1 MSNGSNVGW
10 SRRDFIRASL
20 DATAAIALGSIPAF
34 GNERDVRFRANP
46 FGLGVASGDP
56 HSDGVVLWARLDER
70 VLDQAGALRSPVP
83 VRWEVSED
91 ERFRRIVQTGS
102 QIAQPDLGHSV
113 HAEIEGLRPGRHYWY
128 RFMAGGELSPSG
140 RTKTAPADT
149 ASPSG
154 FQFAFAS
161 CQNYQQGYYT
171 AYRRLAEEDLDLVV
185 HLGDYIYEEPS
196 TGATRVRQIPVSGEV
211 ITLDE
216 YRTRY
221 SIYRSDPDLQAAH
234 AAFPWVVTP
243 DDHDVSDDYAGPF
256 SDHDMPSDQFLVR
269 RAAAYQAYYEF
280 MPLRRSSMPSG
291 PNMKIFRRVSFGDLA
306 AFHVL
311 DTRQYRTKQPCG
323 AIGRPP
329 RCSEALSPTQ
339 HILGP
344 HQERWLMHGL
354 SASRSRWNI
363 LANQV
368 MITEMA
374 LMRNDAPTFS
384 VDKWDGYI
392 VERTSLLRF
401 LAEAQPF
408 NPIFITGDFHSN
420 LVGGSEG
427 EFRRS
432 VVADDRHGVR
442 RNVDLLRRRRRRFHA
457 GRTGGAIA
465 ESAAE
470 VLQRQPRLRALHD
483 DAIDADERLQN
494 SAVRQ
499 PARRPG
505 RNQGVVRRRKWKGWC
520 AAGVEMV
527 QGSMVQGS
535 GFGSKV
541 QGSRP
546 DSAFKARF
554 GSRPWNPE
562 P

>member
-1 MSNGSNVGW
+1 MSKWSNVGW

-20 DATAAIALGSIPAF
+20 DVTVAIALGSLPAF
-34 GNERDVRFRANP
+34 GNERVVRFRANP

-56 HSDGVVLWARLDER
+56 HPDGVVLWARLDEHA
-70 VLDQAGALRSPVP
+70 LDQAGALRSTIP

-91 ERFRRIVQTGS
+91 ERFQRIVQKGS
-102 QIAQPDLGHSV
+102 QIAQPALGHSV
-113 HAEIEGLRPGRHYWY
+113 HAEVEGLRPGRHYWY
-128 RFMAGGELSPSG
+128 RFTTGGEISPTG
-140 RTKTAPADT
+140 RTKTAPAET
-149 ASPSG
+149 ASLSR

-161 CQNYQQGYYT
+161 CQNYQAGYYT
-171 AYRRLAEEDLDLVV
+171 AYRRLAAEDLDLVV

-243 DDHDVSDDYAGPF
+243 DDHDVSDDYAGLF
-256 SDHDMPSDQFLVR
+256 SDHDMPSDQFLLR

-291 PNMKIFRRVSFGDLA
+291 PNMKIFRRLKFGDLA

-323 AIGRPP
+323 ASGRPP
-329 RCSEALSPTQ
+329 RCSEAFNPAH
-339 HILGP
+339 HILGS
-344 HQERWLMHGL
+344 HQERWLMNGL
-354 SASRSRWNI
+354 SASRSSWNI

-368 MITEMA
+368 MITEMG
-374 LMRNDAPTFS
+374 LMRNNARTFS

-392 VERTSLLRF
+392 VERTNLLRF
-401 LAEAQPF
+401 LAEAKPF

-420 LVGGSEG
+420 LVRGSEG
-427 EFRRS
+427 RLRRP
-432 VVADDRHGVR
+432 VVADYRHGVR
-442 RNVDLLRRRRRRFHA
+442 RDVDLVGRRRRRFHA
-457 GRTGGAIA
+457 GRTGSAIA

-470 VLQRQPRLRALHD
+470 VLQRQPWLRALLD
-483 DAIDADERLQN
+483 DAVDPDERLQDG
-494 SAVRQ
+494 AVRE

-505 RNQGVVRRRKWKGWC
+505 RNQGVVRRGEWK
-520 AAGVEMV
+520 AG
-527 QGSMVQGS
+527 
-535 GFGSKV
+535 GSKNLEV
-541 QGSRP
+541 
-546 DSAFKARF
+546 
-554 GSRPWNPE
+554 
-562 P
+562 